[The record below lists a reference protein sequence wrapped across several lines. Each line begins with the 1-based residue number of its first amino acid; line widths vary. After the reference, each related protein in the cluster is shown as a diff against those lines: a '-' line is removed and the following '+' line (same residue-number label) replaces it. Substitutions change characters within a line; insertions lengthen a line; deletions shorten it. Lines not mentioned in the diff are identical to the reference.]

1 MKRWLLLTLWL
12 LASQAHAFQ
21 TLYIVR
27 HAEKVDD
34 SKDPGL
40 NLQGKKRALEL
51 AMHLRDAGV
60 QSIFVTEFQR
70 TQKTAEPLAELLSV
84 KPTVADKD
92 LAKFAA
98 QLLADRSNEAALIV
112 GHSNTVP
119 DLVKALG
126 VDVKWQIADKE
137 YDRLVV
143 ITLTKPAPIMSMLRY

>member
-1 MKRWLLLTLWL
+1 MKKCLLLSL
-12 LASQAHAFQ
+12 LFLATQAHAFQ

-40 NLQGKKRALEL
+40 NLQGKKRALDL
-51 AMHLRDAGV
+51 AAHLRDAGV
-60 QSIFVTEFQR
+60 QSIFVTEYQR

-84 KPTVADKD
+84 KPALTDKD

-98 QLLADRSNEAALIV
+98 QLLADKSSDAALIV

-143 ITLTKPAPIMSMLRY
+143 VTLSKPAPIVSILRY

>member
-1 MKRWLLLTLWL
+1 MTKWFLLGLWL
-12 LASQAHAFQ
+12 LTSQASAFQ

-40 NLQGKKRALEL
+40 SLQGKKRALDL

-60 QSIFVTEFQR
+60 TSIFVTEYQR
-70 TQKTAEPLAELLSV
+70 TQKTAEPLAEFLGLKPSV
-84 KPTVADKD
+84 AAKD
-92 LAKFAA
+92 IPKFAA
-98 QLLADRSNEAALIV
+98 QLLADKSSDAALVV

-126 VDVKWQIADKE
+126 VPVKWQVADTE
-137 YDRLVV
+137 FDRLVIV
-143 ITLTKPAPIMSMLRY
+143 TLAKPVPVVSMLRY